1 MAPRPRKSGS
11 KDLPPNLY
19 RKKDVR
25 NGKTYYTYRDPE
37 TGRVYGLGSDKA
49 AAITQAHD
57 QNRESYFKTGPALM
71 ERIAAGPRKTLSEWI
86 VEFRVEYSKRGLSE
100 SSVATIGRR
109 LNQIDKALGAHGIRE
124 IGTLEVATY
133 LKGIEA
139 EGKASMARAMRSL
152 LQDVF
157 REAIAVGWRAD
168 NPVTVTRAAR
178 VKVQRQRLTL
188 ELWKL
193 IYAEV
198 KQPWMKRAMELA
210 LLTGQRRDDI
220 RNMLFKDV
228 SDGALHVI
236 QQKTGARL
244 RISTNLRLECVSLQL
259 GEIIKACRDSVISK
273 HLVHHPSRASSAVA
287 GTPVTLNVLTVTFA
301 AARDRAAANAKIVLG
316 DSPPSF
322 HEMRSLAARLHD
334 LEGRDPQKLLG
345 HKTAAMTDLYR
356 DGRGTEWIEVA

>member
-1 MAPRPRKSGS
+1 

-19 RKKDVR
+19 KKKDSR

-57 QNRESYFKTGPALM
+57 QNRESYFKTGPVLT
-71 ERIAAGPRKTLSEWI
+71 ERIAAGPRKTLSDWI
-86 VEFRVEYSKRGLSE
+86 VEFRLEYAKRCLSE

-109 LNQIDKALGAHGIRE
+109 LNQIDKALGSHGIRE
-124 IGTLEVATY
+124 IGTFEIATY

-157 REAIAVGWRAD
+157 REANARGWRSD

-178 VKVQRQRLTL
+178 VRVQRQRLTL

-193 IYAEV
+193 IHAEV
-198 KQPWMKRAMELA
+198 HQPWMKRAMELA

-228 SDGALHVI
+228 SDGVLHVI

-244 RISTNLRLECVSLQL
+244 RISTALRLECVGLQL
-259 GEIIKACRDSVISK
+259 SEVIKSCRDSVISK
-273 HLVHHPSRASSAVA
+273 HLIHHPSRASSAVA
-287 GTPVTLNVLTVTFA
+287 GTPVTLNVLTMTFA
-301 AARDRAAANAKIVLG
+301 AARDRAAAKAGIVLG

-322 HEMRSLAARLHD
+322 HEMRSLASRLHE
-334 LEGRDPQKLLG
+334 LEGRDTQKLLG

-356 DGRGTEWIEVA
+356 DGRGVEWIDVA